1 MKKGT
6 ARECTETEKRTPLKC
21 TETKKGTARE
31 CTEMKKGTARECTET
46 EKRTPLKCT
55 ETKKE
60 TTRMD
65 MKRQQRFPCIL
76 LAFLRVGVV
85 FGNRTRLI
93 ITSEYSMH
101 LGSCGG

>member
-6 ARECTETEKRTPLKC
+6 ARKCTETEKRTPLK
-21 TETKKGTARE
+21 

-46 EKRTPLKCT
+46 KKGTPLKCTETKKGTTLKCT

-65 MKRQQRFPCIL
+65 MKRQQRFPCNL

-85 FGNRTRLI
+85 SGNRTRLI